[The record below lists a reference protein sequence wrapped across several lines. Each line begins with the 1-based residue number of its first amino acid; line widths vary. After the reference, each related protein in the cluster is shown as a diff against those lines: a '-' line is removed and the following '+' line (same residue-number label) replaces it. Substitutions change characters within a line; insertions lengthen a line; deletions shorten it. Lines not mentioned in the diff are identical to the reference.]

1 MKENAKCFIKI
12 KKGIYE
18 EITYKE
24 LKEKRNKYITYKK
37 KRFIQLDDI
46 LLEVSKREYET
57 IDAEEQRLKY
67 INRTER
73 NIKIISY
80 DKEDDNGT
88 VLKDVIPDSNY
99 NLEFEIERKM
109 EIEKLE
115 EALFQLNDEE
125 YNLIKALFFE
135 QKTLREYA
143 EMLGIP
149 FMTIQNRKNKILEK
163 LKKILKKLKIF
174 GTNPLFFHRRSRGDF
189 FLKNSQ
195 QKNGL

>member
-37 KRFIQLDDI
+37 KKFIQLDDI

-57 IDAEEQRLKY
+57 IDPEEQRLKY

-115 EALFQLNDEE
+115 EAL
-125 YNLIKALFFE
+125 E
-135 QKTLREYA
+135 QWKQS
-143 EMLGIP
+143 M
-149 FMTIQNRKNKILEK
+149 N
-163 LKKILKKLKIF
+163 
-174 GTNPLFFHRRSRGDF
+174 
-189 FLKNSQ
+189 
-195 QKNGL
+195 

>member
-115 EALFQLNDEE
+115 EALFQLSDEE

-143 EMLGIP
+143 EMRGIP

-163 LKKILKKLKIF
+163 LKK
-174 GTNPLFFHRRSRGDF
+174 
-189 FLKNSQ
+189 FLKN
-195 QKNGL
+195 

>member
-37 KRFIQLDDI
+37 KKFIQLDDI

-57 IDAEEQRLKY
+57 IDPEEQRLKY

-143 EMLGIP
+143 KMLGIP

-163 LKKILKKLKIF
+163 LKK
-174 GTNPLFFHRRSRGDF
+174 
-189 FLKNSQ
+189 FLKN
-195 QKNGL
+195 

>member
-37 KRFIQLDDI
+37 KKFIQLDDI

-57 IDAEEQRLKY
+57 IDPEEQRLKY

-88 VLKDVIPDSNY
+88 FLKDVIPDSNY

-143 EMLGIP
+143 KMLGIP

-163 LKKILKKLKIF
+163 LKK
-174 GTNPLFFHRRSRGDF
+174 
-189 FLKNSQ
+189 FLKN
-195 QKNGL
+195 

>member
-24 LKEKRNKYITYKK
+24 LKEKRKKYITYKK
-37 KRFIQLDDI
+37 KKFIQLDDI
-46 LLEVSKREYET
+46 LLEVSKKEYET
-57 IDAEEQRLKY
+57 IDAEEQRIKY

-73 NIKIISY
+73 NIKLISY

-88 VLKDVIPDSNY
+88 ALKDIIPDSNY

-135 QKTLREYA
+135 QKTLREYVK
-143 EMLGIP
+143 MLGIP

-163 LKKILKKLKIF
+163 LKKILK
-174 GTNPLFFHRRSRGDF
+174 N
-189 FLKNSQ
+189 
-195 QKNGL
+195 

>member
-1 MKENAKCFIKI
+1 MKESAKCFIKI

-24 LKEKRNKYITYKK
+24 LKEKRNKYITYKN

-57 IDAEEQRLKY
+57 IDPEEQRLKY

-143 EMLGIP
+143 KMLGIP

-163 LKKILKKLKIF
+163 LKK
-174 GTNPLFFHRRSRGDF
+174 
-189 FLKNSQ
+189 FLKN
-195 QKNGL
+195 

>member
-163 LKKILKKLKIF
+163 LKK
-174 GTNPLFFHRRSRGDF
+174 
-189 FLKNSQ
+189 FLKN
-195 QKNGL
+195 

>member
-37 KRFIQLDDI
+37 KKFIQLDDI
-46 LLEVSKREYET
+46 LLEVSKRECET
-57 IDAEEQRLKY
+57 IDPEEQRLKY

-143 EMLGIP
+143 KMLGIP

-163 LKKILKKLKIF
+163 LKK
-174 GTNPLFFHRRSRGDF
+174 
-189 FLKNSQ
+189 FLKN
-195 QKNGL
+195 

>member
-37 KRFIQLDDI
+37 KKFIQLDDI

-57 IDAEEQRLKY
+57 IDPEEQRLKY

-163 LKKILKKLKIF
+163 LKK
-174 GTNPLFFHRRSRGDF
+174 
-189 FLKNSQ
+189 FLKN
-195 QKNGL
+195 